1 MQIRGWQLWGANGRP
16 PSNCRRPVARR
27 NLRAVLI
34 GADADLGHD
43 EFHQFRPWR
52 IRHARHVCRIP
63 GRGLAAWRPGG
74 IHPCRGLCSAC
85 AWHCDLSFAYPSC
98 HSRSDACADSL
109 DLRTCIIASLYGV
122 LHLLREFCVAAAN
135 RACRHGEFRRRIFAG
150 GTARRRRHCD
160 RAYGGAAHLADP
172 LDHRQQAVGR
182 RGRSRRRDADGH
194 PAGPHANAGLG
205 AIGRRGRHCRR
216 ADGDRLSVVAVGRR
230 DLRPDRFRRRGAW
243 RLRQRTRVALCRADH
258 RIDPG
263 RLRILARRNL
273 QRHRGLRPV
282 RRAAV
287 VPAARIDGE
296 GVNKA
301 LGSRL
306 AVVLLAAGL
315 LLYPMVLSGA
325 FYRDIGVTFLLAAIS
340 ASAWNIVGGYAGQV
354 SVGHS
359 MFFGLGA
366 YTPLMFYTL
375 WGWPPITGIPA
386 GIALAIGL
394 SLIIGT
400 PTFRLTGHY
409 FSMATIAVAELI
421 RIFTGTWD
429 FVAATIGLQ
438 GPAIARGWW
447 DLTFRSE
454 LPYYYLFLAVLALL
468 LAVTMFI
475 ERRRFGF
482 YLRAIKASER
492 AARSLGVPV
501 RRTKMQAL
509 ALSAAFT
516 SVAGSLY
523 VIKTGFIDP
532 DSGFGILISVQMVI
546 IAALGG
552 AGTLFGPLVG
562 ALILIPLQSASNTWF
577 GGGGSG
583 LTYIL
588 YGGIIVLIAR
598 FEPGG
603 LFDLWQRVVSRFR
616 SSKASAARS
625 YELRNR

>member
-1 MQIRGWQLWGANGRP
+1 V
-16 PSNCRRPVARR
+16 SNALSPR
-27 NLRAVLI
+27 
-34 GADADLGHD
+34 LG
-43 EFHQFRPWR
+43 
-52 IRHARHVCRIP
+52 
-63 GRGLAAWRPGG
+63 
-74 IHPCRGLCSAC
+74 
-85 AWHCDLSFAYPSC
+85 
-98 HSRSDACADSL
+98 
-109 DLRTCIIASLYGV
+109 IA
-122 LHLLREFCVAAAN
+122 
-135 RACRHGEFRRRIFAG
+135 
-150 GTARRRRHCD
+150 
-160 RAYGGAAHLADP
+160 
-172 LDHRQQAVGR
+172 
-182 RGRSRRRDADGH
+182 
-194 PAGPHANAGLG
+194 
-205 AIGRRGRHCRR
+205 
-216 ADGDRLSVVAVGRR
+216 
-230 DLRPDRFRRRGAW
+230 
-243 RLRQRTRVALCRADH
+243 
-258 RIDPG
+258 
-263 RLRILARRNL
+263 
-273 QRHRGLRPV
+273 
-282 RRAAV
+282 
-287 VPAARIDGE
+287 
-296 GVNKA
+296 
-301 LGSRL
+301 
-306 AVVLLAAGL
+306 LLAAAL
-315 LLYPMVLSGA
+315 LAYPLVLSGA

-366 YTPLMFYTL
+366 YVPLLVYTHL
-375 WGWPPITGIPA
+375 GWPPMAGIPA
-386 GIALAIGL
+386 AMVLSIGL
-394 SLIIGT
+394 SLVIGM

-429 FVAATIGLQ
+429 FVGAAIGLQ

-454 LPYYYLFLAVLALL
+454 LPYYYLFLVVLAFL
-468 LAVTMFI
+468 LALTAFI

-501 RRTKMQAL
+501 RRIKMQAL

-532 DSGFGILISVQMVI
+532 DSAFGILISVQMVI

-562 ALILIPLQSASNTWF
+562 ALILIPLQSATNTWF

-603 LFDLWQRVVSRFR
+603 LFDLWQRLAPSVRDR
-616 SSKASAARS
+616 
-625 YELRNR
+625 LRKRRHA

>member
-1 MQIRGWQLWGANGRP
+1 MSKISSPRLVVILLGA
-16 PSNCRRPVARR
+16 A
-27 NLRAVLI
+27 LL
-34 GADADLGHD
+34 
-43 EFHQFRPWR
+43 
-52 IRHARHVCRIP
+52 
-63 GRGLAAWRPGG
+63 
-74 IHPCRGLCSAC
+74 
-85 AWHCDLSFAYPSC
+85 AYP
-98 HSRSDACADSL
+98 L
-109 DLRTCIIASLYGV
+109 V
-122 LHLLREFCVAAAN
+122 F
-135 RACRHGEFRRRIFAG
+135 
-150 GTARRRRHCD
+150 
-160 RAYGGAAHLADP
+160 
-172 LDHRQQAVGR
+172 
-182 RGRSRRRDADGH
+182 
-194 PAGPHANAGLG
+194 
-205 AIGRRGRHCRR
+205 
-216 ADGDRLSVVAVGRR
+216 
-230 DLRPDRFRRRGAW
+230 
-243 RLRQRTRVALCRADH
+243 
-258 RIDPG
+258 
-263 RLRILARRNL
+263 
-273 QRHRGLRPV
+273 
-282 RRAAV
+282 
-287 VPAARIDGE
+287 
-296 GVNKA
+296 
-301 LGSRL
+301 
-306 AVVLLAAGL
+306 
-315 LLYPMVLSGA
+315 SGA

-366 YTPLMFYTL
+366 YTPLLFYTL
-375 WGWPPITGIPA
+375 WGWPPMAAIPA
-386 GIALAIGL
+386 AIALSIGL
-394 SLIIGT
+394 SILIGM

-421 RIFTGTWD
+421 RIFAGTWD
-429 FVAATIGLQ
+429 LVGAAIGLQ

-454 LPYYYLFLAVLALL
+454 LPYYYLFLAVLAFL
-468 LAVTMFI
+468 LAITGFI

-532 DSGFGILISVQMVI
+532 DSAFGILISVQMVI

-562 ALILIPLQSASNTWF
+562 ALILIPLQSATNTWF

-603 LFDLWQRVVSRFR
+603 LFDLWNRLAPRVHGI
-616 SSKASAARS
+616 
-625 YELRNR
+625 LRKRRHV